1 MATTRHGFFQGI
13 NGDQSSTRLFG
24 FIVIVFSLI
33 ESAAILILG
42 QANIVSAAT
51 AAGILFTAQASP
63 VMVFLFANKQTE
75 IKQEEMEIN
84 KAQEPNQGN

>member
-1 MATTRHGFFQGI
+1 MCMTASRNGFFQSI

-24 FIVIVFSLI
+24 FIVIVFSLV
-33 ESAAILILG
+33 ESATILLLG

-75 IKQEEMEIN
+75 VKQEEMEIN
-84 KAQEPNQGN
+84 KQQ

>member
-1 MATTRHGFFQGI
+1 MPNKGNGFFQSI

-24 FIVIVFSLI
+24 FIVIVFSLV
-33 ESAAILILG
+33 ESAAILLLG
-42 QANIVSAAT
+42 QDNIVSAAT

-75 IKQEEMEIN
+75 IKQEQMEIN
-84 KAQEPNQGN
+84 KQQ